1 MCGVVLCM
9 FFQVSLFFGCMSN
22 HGNSHGLK
30 RIQPIARST
39 TPSSCG
45 NSEKAW
51 NEKRRPVYKTC
62 QDCSSGPA
70 QNPRRQHP
78 QQSKEIFKL
87 NVTKQK
93 HDTKNAPKKHGIFPP
108 PNLMANNQLTP
119 LPMWKKN
126 RRNCDDASHQGFLES
141 QLIAGQL
148 WILVCFPVNCL
159 TISLVW

>member
-30 RIQPIARST
+30 RIQPIAWST

-51 NEKRRPVYKTC
+51 NEKRPVYKTC

-70 QNPRRQHP
+70 QNPQRQHP

-119 LPMWKKN
+119 LPMWKKKPKK
-126 RRNCDDASHQGFLES
+126 L
-141 QLIAGQL
+141 
-148 WILVCFPVNCL
+148 
-159 TISLVW
+159 